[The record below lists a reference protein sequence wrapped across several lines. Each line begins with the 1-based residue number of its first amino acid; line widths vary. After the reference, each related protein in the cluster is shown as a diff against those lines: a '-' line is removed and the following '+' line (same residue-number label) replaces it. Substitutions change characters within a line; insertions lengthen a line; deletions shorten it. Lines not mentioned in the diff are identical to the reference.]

1 MVYQSQHIFK
11 WGHWYKIYENLY
23 ARCMQRMNSKGVF
36 FLFLLDRICF
46 LKTLPSSSQS
56 SLFQFISAV
65 HASSETISS
74 LIKRAL
80 PTLPKCLLKYQNE
93 DPYWQLHTTSR
104 SRRQLYRHWV
114 DQSLISTLGE
124 IAATSWADLR
134 VAKVFIN
141 LLEVLINRSTATDWQ
156 CFHSFCLQ
164 WAAHPTLPEEKR
176 RIVVQ
181 EKNRPCFYLR

>member
-1 MVYQSQHIFK
+1 MHAKNEQQGSFLSFSSRQDLLPENSPIF
-11 WGHWYKIYENLY
+11 IP
-23 ARCMQRMNSKGVF
+23 
-36 FLFLLDRICF
+36 
-46 LKTLPSSSQS
+46 T
-56 SLFQFISAV
+56 SLFQFIPAV
-65 HASSETISS
+65 DASSEIISS
-74 LIKRAL
+74 LIKKAL

-181 EKNRPCFYLR
+181 EKNRRCFYLR